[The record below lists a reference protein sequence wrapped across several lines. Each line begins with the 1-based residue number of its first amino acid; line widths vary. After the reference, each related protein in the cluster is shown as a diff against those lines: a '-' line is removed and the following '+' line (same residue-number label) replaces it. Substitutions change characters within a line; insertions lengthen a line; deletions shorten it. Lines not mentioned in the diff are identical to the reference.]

1 MKAGS
6 LSPADAVSLNASDA
20 GAVAVTSHIDPI
32 TTTTTTIALEPEK
45 IAIEDTQKWL
55 MEAVI
60 GLNLCPFAKA
70 LVVKDRVRY
79 RVCLSSAPQDVL
91 RMLADELQF
100 LESAD
105 ASLVETTLLIA
116 PYALLDFLD
125 FNQFLGECDALLVSL
140 GLVGELQVA
149 DFHPDYQFAGEP
161 PHAMGHFTNRSPY
174 PTLHLLRESSMDLAV
189 AVYPD
194 AALIFERNIASL
206 EALGAKGWADLGVV
220 ARLNGCA

>member
-1 MKAGS
+1 MGTCS
-6 LSPADAVSLNASDA
+6 LVSDA
-20 GAVAVTSHIDPI
+20 
-32 TTTTTTIALEPEK
+32 ER

-70 LVVKDRVRY
+70 VVVKDRVRY

-91 RMLADELQF
+91 QMLADELQF
-100 LESAD
+100 LASVD
-105 ASLVETTLLIA
+105 ASMVDTTLLIA
-116 PYALLDFLD
+116 PYALPVFLD
-125 FNQFLGECDALLVSL
+125 FNEFLGECVALLESQ

-149 DFHPDYQFAGEP
+149 DFHPNYQFAGEAP
-161 PHAMGHFTNRSPY
+161 DAMGHFTNRAPY
-174 PTLHLLRESSMDLAV
+174 PTLHLLRESSLDEAV

-206 EALGAKGWADLGVV
+206 ESLGVQGWADLGVI
-220 ARLNGCA
+220 ARLKGSA

>member
-1 MKAGS
+1 MGTCS
-6 LSPADAVSLNASDA
+6 LVSDA
-20 GAVAVTSHIDPI
+20 
-32 TTTTTTIALEPEK
+32 ER

-70 LVVKDRVRY
+70 VVVKDRVRY

-91 RMLADELQF
+91 KMLADELQF
-100 LESAD
+100 LASED
-105 ASLVETTLLIA
+105 ASMVDTTLLIA
-116 PYALLDFLD
+116 PYALPVFLD
-125 FNQFLGECDALLVSL
+125 FNEFLGECVALLESQ

-149 DFHPDYQFAGEP
+149 DFHPNYQFAGEAP
-161 PHAMGHFTNRSPY
+161 DAMGHFTNRAPY
-174 PTLHLLRESSMDLAV
+174 PTLHLLRESSVDEAV

-206 EALGAKGWADLGVV
+206 ESLGVQGWADLGVI
-220 ARLNGCA
+220 ARLKGSA

>member
-1 MKAGS
+1 MGTCS
-6 LSPADAVSLNASDA
+6 LVSDA
-20 GAVAVTSHIDPI
+20 
-32 TTTTTTIALEPEK
+32 ER

-70 LVVKDRVRY
+70 VVVKDRVRY

-91 RMLADELQF
+91 QMLADELQF
-100 LESAD
+100 LASED
-105 ASLVETTLLIA
+105 ASMVDTTLLIA
-116 PYALLDFLD
+116 PYALPVFLD
-125 FNQFLGECDALLVSL
+125 FNEFLGECVALLESQ

-149 DFHPDYQFAGEP
+149 DFHPNYQFAGEAP
-161 PHAMGHFTNRSPY
+161 DAMGHFTNRAPY
-174 PTLHLLRESSMDLAV
+174 PTLHLLRESSLDEAV

-206 EALGAKGWADLGVV
+206 ESLGVQGWADLGVI
-220 ARLNGCA
+220 ARLKGSA

>member
-6 LSPADAVSLNASDA
+6 LSASDAVSLNASDA
-20 GAVAVTSHIDPI
+20 DAVAPDKNPI
-32 TTTTTTIALEPEK
+32 ASKTTTVALESEM

-70 LVVKDRVRY
+70 VVVKDRVRY
-79 RVCLSSAPQDVL
+79 RVCLSSTPQDVL
-91 RMLADELQF
+91 QMLADELHF
-100 LESAD
+100 LVSAD

-116 PYALLDFLD
+116 PYALPDFLD
-125 FNQFLGECDALLVSL
+125 FNQFLNECDALLASL

-161 PHAMGHFTNRSPY
+161 THAMGHFTNRSPY
-174 PTLHLLRESSMDLAV
+174 PTLHLLRESSMDQAV

-206 EALGAKGWADLGVV
+206 ETLGVKGWADLGVV
-220 ARLNGCA
+220 ARLNHPA

>member
-1 MKAGS
+1 MGTCS
-6 LSPADAVSLNASDA
+6 LVSDA
-20 GAVAVTSHIDPI
+20 ES
-32 TTTTTTIALEPEK
+32 

-70 LVVKDRVRY
+70 VVVRDRVRY

-91 RMLADELQF
+91 KMLADELQF
-100 LESAD
+100 LASED
-105 ASLVETTLLIA
+105 ASMVDTTLLIA
-116 PYALLDFLD
+116 PYALPVFLD
-125 FNQFLGECDALLVSL
+125 FNEFLGECVALLESQ

-149 DFHPDYQFAGEP
+149 DFHPNYQFAGEAP
-161 PHAMGHFTNRSPY
+161 DAMGHFTNRAPY
-174 PTLHLLRESSMDLAV
+174 PTLHLLRESSVDEAV

-206 EALGAKGWADLGVV
+206 ESLGVQGWADLGVI
-220 ARLNGCA
+220 ARLKGSA